1 MTTSKIKLFNDIMQN
16 PNRYSDITLTN
27 GSILCA
33 TINGCEGDD
42 ANVRMVLDEQRTAQ
56 AEAAD
61 FVK

>member
-1 MTTSKIKLFNDIMQN
+1 MTTSQIHLFNNIMQN
-16 PNRYSDITLTN
+16 PNKYSDITLTN
-27 GSILCA
+27 GTTLGA

-42 ANVRMVLDEQRTAQ
+42 ADVRIVLDEERSAQ

>member
-1 MTTSKIKLFNDIMQN
+1 MTTSQIKLFNDIMQI
-16 PNRYSDITLTN
+16 PNKYSDITLTN
-27 GSILCA
+27 GTMLTA

-42 ANVRMVLDEQRTAQ
+42 AEVRMVLDEERAAQ